1 MTVATNQRDDATEQ
15 VISPVVR
22 ATPTITARVPKLVR
36 NPEDLE
42 DPELVA
48 IAKQRGVNA
57 VSRLVYERFAPSV
70 HRVLHRVL
78 GPDSDHDDLVNETF
92 VEVFQSLTA
101 VRQPDRLRSWVVSV
115 AINVAR
121 RELGR
126 RQLRRRL
133 RDAVS
138 LTGVVSAPPTDYA
151 GRDLLLK
158 TYEILERI
166 APDERTAFALRYIDS
181 TTMPM
186 VAELCGCSLSTAK
199 RRVARAERRFAALAR
214 EYPEI
219 FARFERRTSDA
230 SNAEGSE
237 PDPSVA
243 PTGTDESEGSSS

>member
-15 VISPVVR
+15 TISPVTK
-22 ATPTITARVPKLVR
+22 ASPTITGRVPKLVR
-36 NPEDLE
+36 NPVDVG
-42 DPELVA
+42 DAELVA
-48 IAKQRGVNA
+48 IAKQSGVNA
-57 VSRLVYERFAPSV
+57 VSRVVYERFAPSV

-138 LTGVVSAPPTDYA
+138 LTESASAPPTDHA
-151 GRDLLLK
+151 GRDLLVK
-158 TYEILERI
+158 TYDILERI
-166 APDERTAFALRYIDS
+166 APDERMAFALRYIDS

-230 SNAEGSE
+230 SRGDGSE
-237 PDPSVA
+237 SDPSPPA
-243 PTGTDESEGSSS
+243 TGTDEQEGSSS